1 MNYLTQNK
9 EEKQTTET
17 FAKAFIRETNL
28 DLRDIAKRF
37 FIIGFRLQ
45 EAVRM
50 DYVTA
55 LGYNNIEE
63 LAEQEFGFKRSTT
76 YGLMQVYNMTAKL
89 NGFRRTMEMQEKYAE
104 YNYSQLLEISKMKY
118 IGGNIKENIKPTNSV
133 RDIQAYVRFWND
145 YGNKNS
151 STPDC
156 TLDEWK
162 ARQIEEEK
170 PAQPPEE
177 NHGQIDGQVTL
188 DELTEKT
195 REQAH
200 MEETQNETKPE
211 SVAPPVQTSGLPT
224 CAKPIPEKQKY
235 NFSVRSGVRTFL
247 ADYTNWER
255 YFGFIGCFFGDM
267 YYYIF
272 KNNVTIYAVTTKTV
286 TNVAD
291 LEAVE
296 KITYFINNDKRKAKE
311 ISKGDFEKY
320 CELYK
325 DEL

>member
-1 MNYLTQNK
+1 MN
-9 EEKQTTET
+9 
-17 FAKAFIRETNL
+17 
-28 DLRDIAKRF
+28 
-37 FIIGFRLQ
+37 
-45 EAVRM
+45 
-50 DYVTA
+50 
-55 LGYNNIEE
+55 
-63 LAEQEFGFKRSTT
+63 
-76 YGLMQVYNMTAKL
+76 
-89 NGFRRTMEMQEKYAE
+89 
-104 YNYSQLLEISKMKY
+104 
-118 IGGNIKENIKPTNSV
+118 NIKENIKPTNSV

-272 KNNVTIYAVTTKTV
+272 KNNVTIYAVTTKAV

-296 KITYFINNDKRKAKE
+296 KLRISSTTTKEKQKKFPKAILKNTANCT
-311 ISKGDFEKY
+311 KMNY
-320 CELYK
+320 NVK
-325 DEL
+325 DGGFSPS